1 MGLGTPTP
9 AIRNPRL
16 RVPALCTFQPV
27 DARMSNWSLC
37 PLLLLLAVHL
47 VCGSVDLPGSL
58 DPSLLENVDVDQ
70 LRSNYLPPGLQNTT
84 VTLDDFKKLLQSKC
98 QKANDHLPKGS
109 VNASALSQSVQ
120 DAALTL
126 GECLSGLANM
136 TEIQAEIAEASP
148 KGDLDVVFEKYC
160 LRMPQAKTCL
170 QNFNEALLPCLTP
183 DEKAHNAVMQRIGDK
198 LLEFICYKNGDQIAL
213 FIAEQGPECLQGSR
227 DGIAKCLNSSFAGY
241 LPKDLSPEW
250 NLPQLVLGP
259 KECVDLYAFETCT
272 VELLEKCATITPS
285 NIVESMFRYV
295 RRESS
300 CQPHIDRAK
309 RQQRQALPLTGG
321 SSASLHLTWTSA
333 SLLMATLLARLA

>member
-1 MGLGTPTP
+1 
-9 AIRNPRL
+9 
-16 RVPALCTFQPV
+16 
-27 DARMSNWSLC
+27 MSNWSLC
-37 PLLLLLAVHL
+37 PLLLLLAVAL
-47 VCGSVDLPGSL
+47 VRGSVALPGSL
-58 DPSLLENVDVDQ
+58 DPSLLENVDVEQ
-70 LRSNYLPPGLQNTT
+70 LRSNYLPPGLQNTSLT
-84 VTLDDFKKLLQSKC
+84 VDDLKKLLQSKC
-98 QKANDHLPKGS
+98 QKANDLAKAS

-120 DAALTL
+120 DAAVTL
-126 GECLSGLANM
+126 GECLSGLANV

-170 QNFNEALLPCLTP
+170 RNFNAALLPCLTP

-198 LLEFICYKNGDQIAL
+198 LLEFICHKNGDQIAL
-213 FIAEQGPECLQGSR
+213 FIAEQGPECLQSSR
-227 DGIAKCLNSSFAGY
+227 EGIAKCLNSSFAGY
-241 LPKDLSPEW
+241 LPKNLSPEW

-272 VELLEKCATITPS
+272 VELLEKCETITPS

-300 CQPHIDRAK
+300 CQPHIDRSK

-321 SSASLHLTWTSA
+321 SSTATPHLTWTSA
-333 SLLMATLLARLA
+333 SLLVATVLARLA